1 MAKKSVEKRKLILEH
16 AERIFSQKGFSAVT
30 MKDIIDACH
39 ISRGGIY
46 LYFSSTDEI
55 FMEVIKLHHQDCME
69 VIKNKMNKDND
80 FQDIIDEYFQ
90 NLKQDMKNI
99 KGSLKL
105 AMIEFFISHKAA
117 PDNDFFVEAMNG
129 LKAPIFEM
137 LSLGKNQN
145 KISYQN
151 ISEIA
156 DLVFYWLIG
165 LEEIMLSTDVPE
177 KSINDQIDL
186 MKNLLLSGKLR
197 LGDDENERDF

>member
-1 MAKKSVEKRKLILEH
+1 M
-16 AERIFSQKGFSAVT
+16 
-30 MKDIIDACH
+30 
-39 ISRGGIY
+39 
-46 LYFSSTDEI
+46 EI
-55 FMEVIKLHHQDCME
+55 
-69 VIKNKMNKDND
+69 IKNKMNKDND

-145 KISYQN
+145 KIFYQN
-151 ISEIA
+151 ISQIA

-197 LGDDENERDF
+197 LGDDENERNF